1 MDAPAPF
8 DISVHDPKP
17 QLRELHFSFTQDFQQ
32 MSVDQRLESVRAYI
46 ESLIKQS
53 TDIHDNGSQRGIMTV
68 IQITE
73 QLLPHIQSD
82 SLPLNEILI
91 VEMGEAAEGS
101 DLDEL
106 LGQS

>member
-1 MDAPAPF
+1 MT
-8 DISVHDPKP
+8 I
-17 QLRELHFSFTQDFQQ
+17 
-32 MSVDQRLESVRAYI
+32 DQRLESIRAYI
-46 ESLIKQS
+46 VTLIKQS
-53 TDIHDNGSQRGIMTV
+53 GDMQDVDGQRGIMTV

-82 SLPLNEILI
+82 SLPLNEVLI

-106 LGQS
+106 LAR